1 MNDCNSYV
9 SRRQPTEIEFGNSFI
24 ILSLR
29 IKVNSNFE
37 IKTLYSNRQASP
49 MKIQK
54 PEKNV
59 GYILLVIGLILI
71 VLPVVLACAMLLS
84 GMAVPQLVPAL
95 AAEEEFSEALTT
107 FNNVCLI
114 GLLLIVIIWGGS
126 IITSRS
132 VSLIKKMELKVTR
145 EGISEE
151 TKIAKKKKAKES

>member
-1 MNDCNSYV
+1 
-9 SRRQPTEIEFGNSFI
+9 
-24 ILSLR
+24 
-29 IKVNSNFE
+29 
-37 IKTLYSNRQASP
+37 